1 MAKKRNIQNKQE
13 QFWNYKLILVLAI
26 TGIAYYPSLN
36 NGFLNWDDII
46 YVMNNDMIKTLSV
59 ENVTK
64 MFSTF
69 YMGNYHPFII
79 FSFAFD
85 YSLFQLNPTG
95 YHVHNLV
102 IHLINSFLVYAFCY
116 FLFSKKT
123 NIALIVS
130 VLFALHPM
138 HVESVAWISERK
150 DLLYT
155 MYFMMSLI

>member
-64 MFSTF
+64 MF
-69 YMGNYHPFII
+69 
-79 FSFAFD
+79 
-85 YSLFQLNPTG
+85 LN
-95 YHVHNLV
+95 
-102 IHLINSFLVYAFCY
+102 
-116 FLFSKKT
+116 
-123 NIALIVS
+123 
-130 VLFALHPM
+130 VL
-138 HVESVAWISERK
+138 
-150 DLLYT
+150 
-155 MYFMMSLI
+155 